1 MVPNNEK
8 KDNQKR
14 NVPWDLGGVD
24 YFNFIQVEVG
34 VPLGY
39 RWERYNRWLEIQ
51 KLSLEKRSFTHE
63 IIFYQWIRGQDG
75 LIKGSKT
82 IVILGCRNQK
92 ADHWIYEV
100 KWGDSK
106 NEKRKELKVKG

>member
-39 RWERYNRWLEIQ
+39 R
-51 KLSLEKRSFTHE
+51 
-63 IIFYQWIRGQDG
+63 
-75 LIKGSKT
+75 
-82 IVILGCRNQK
+82 
-92 ADHWIYEV
+92 
-100 KWGDSK
+100 
-106 NEKRKELKVKG
+106 

>member
-1 MVPNNEK
+1 MVGNTKVELGK
-8 KDNQKR
+8 E
-14 NVPWDLGGVD
+14 VIYTWDHILPMD
-24 YFNFIQVEVG
+24 QRID
-34 VPLGY
+34 
-39 RWERYNRWLEIQ
+39 
-51 KLSLEKRSFTHE
+51 K
-63 IIFYQWIRGQDG
+63 DG